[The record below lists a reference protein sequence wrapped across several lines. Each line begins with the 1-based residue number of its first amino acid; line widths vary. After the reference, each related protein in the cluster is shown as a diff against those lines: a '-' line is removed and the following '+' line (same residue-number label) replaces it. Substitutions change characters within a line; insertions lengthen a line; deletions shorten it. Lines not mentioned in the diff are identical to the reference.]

1 MLIRAHIMGQDML
14 LVVLTHYMCKS
25 VSRQLVGDVNEVN
38 SRPLVGVLNPVFA
51 RLGVGPVPLG
61 LRVTVLGDQRVAL
74 GGKIGDDGVV
84 VDHPVSAVVPVVGD
98 EVAKLG
104 TPSAVLSLHDSSV
117 IVAMPVSLTR

>member
-1 MLIRAHIMGQDML
+1 MGQDIL

-104 TPSAVLSLHDSSV
+104 TPSGV
-117 IVAMPVSLTR
+117 ITPRQFGDRRHAGVPK

>member
-1 MLIRAHIMGQDML
+1 MLIRAHIMGQDIL

-104 TPSAVLSLHDSSV
+104 TPSGV
-117 IVAMPVSLTR
+117 ITPRQFGDRRHAGVPN